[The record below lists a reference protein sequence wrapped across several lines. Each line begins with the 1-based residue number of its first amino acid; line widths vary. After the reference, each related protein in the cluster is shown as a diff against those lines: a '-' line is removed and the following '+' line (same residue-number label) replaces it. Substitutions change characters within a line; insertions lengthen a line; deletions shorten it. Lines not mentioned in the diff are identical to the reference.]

1 MQIRVKPMG
10 VLRQRLGKQEL
21 VVELSDGSTLEQ
33 LLEKLALPA
42 GMVQVVLVNQERE
55 TNRQRVLHH
64 NDEVTLLAP
73 VAGGGGGARASTG
86 YTLDEVQSVIR
97 ALYGEKDTK
106 RGLQGCFLW
115 FLEEVGELSAAI
127 RTNTASSIAEE
138 LADTLAWLATL
149 ANVAGVDLAEV
160 FHHKYGRQCPGCG
173 QLPCV
178 CPSEAKP

>member
-10 VLRQRLGKQEL
+10 VLRQRLGKHEL
-21 VVELSDGSTLEQ
+21 IIELPDGSTLEQ
-33 LLEKLALPA
+33 LLEKLVLPA

-64 NDEVTLLAP
+64 DDEVTLLAP
-73 VAGGGGGARASTG
+73 VAGGGSGAKASTG
-86 YTLDEVQSVIR
+86 YTLHEVQNVIR
-97 ALYGEKDTK
+97 TLYGEKDTK

-127 RTNTASSIAEE
+127 RMNTASAIAEE

-160 FHHKYGRQCPGCG
+160 FHRKYGRQCPGCAN
-173 QLPCV
+173 LPCV
-178 CPSEAKP
+178 CASEAKP